1 MLYEDQTSLILYI
14 IKEKVRI
21 LRRFLFVLVI
31 IFSCCFFFLD
41 FLFCFVLFLVVCSN
55 FDFDYFVLI

>member
-31 IFSCCFFFLD
+31 IFSCCFFF
-41 FLFCFVLFLVVCSN
+41 FGFFVLFCFVFGCLF
-55 FDFDYFVLI
+55 